1 MSELTFPRHEECYV
15 KLDKYTINVVVGSA
29 PYERRWWAPFSG
41 PVICFPSFEAQKESC
56 DITLNDGTRTITLA
70 QAERI
75 LIEFGLIDPELDDPE
90 IPVYA
95 WTAFARG
102 QAA

>member
-1 MSELTFPRHEECYV
+1 MNELTFPRHEECYV

-29 PYERRWWAPFSG
+29 PYELRWWAPFSG
-41 PVICFPSFEAQKESC
+41 PIISFPSFEAQKDKCEIVL
-56 DITLNDGTRTITLA
+56 DDGTRTITLA

-75 LIEFGLIDPELDDPE
+75 LIECGLIDPELDVLG